1 MPIVKKKVRGHIYL
15 YYTYWSKGKLHE
27 EYVGPAKDP
36 EAMKKALRKRLI
48 WLQGKKE
55 EIQKEIDSVQSKLWR
70 ITRSW
75 V

>member
-15 YYTYWSKGKLHE
+15 YYTHWNKGKLHE
-27 EYVGPAKDP
+27 EYIGPEKDP
-36 EAMKKALRKRLI
+36 EAMKKALRKRLN

-55 EIQKEIDSVQSKLWR
+55 EIQKEIDRIQSKLWR
-70 ITRSW
+70 LTRSW